1 MMTFVVASSMAWTAS
16 AMTSSEAPAA
26 TAASRTNARTSAT
39 RASSAGRVSA
49 RVSASAPTTRARPCS
64 GKTGVVRRGALDE
77 LAMALAPGELA
88 VADHDGA
95 AAQHDV
101 GPALDLAALVARVID
116 VHVVGLR
123 RDRPL

>member
-1 MMTFVVASSMAWTAS
+1 MMTFVAASSMAWTAS

-26 TAASRTNARTSAT
+26 TPASRTNARTSAT

-49 RVSASAPTTRARPCS
+49 RVSASAAITRARPRS
-64 GKTGVVRRGALDE
+64 RKTGAVRPSALDE

-88 VADHDGA
+88 VPDHDRTA
-95 AAQHDV
+95 TQDHI

-116 VHVVGLR
+116 VHVMGL
-123 RDRPL
+123 